1 MRLFH
6 WIGGSFAKVC
16 RADKRT
22 GECRVP
28 DTHKWLNVNYDSGIV
43 MVRDGMALRRASTV
57 SAPYLHGGAQRELM
71 NHAQEASRR
80 ARGVELWAALK
91 NVGRSGVRD
100 LIERTCARAARFELL
115 NDVVLNQV
123 LVSFGDGKKAGSHS
137 KGSGRCHLLVWRHG
151 MAWPHRETHQPGVV
165 GDDRIGHRQECR
177 CGDSNCA

>member
-1 MRLFH
+1 MQSPGHSQVAECELRQRDRDGTRWNGATTGHDRFSAVST
-6 WIGGSFAKVC
+6 WRSSARADESCAGSFA
-16 RADKRT
+16 
-22 GECRVP
+22 
-28 DTHKWLNVNYDSGIV
+28 
-43 MVRDGMALRRASTV
+43 AS
-57 SAPYLHGGAQRELM
+57 A
-71 NHAQEASRR
+71 
-80 ARGVELWAALK
+80 GVELWAALK
-91 NVGRSGVRD
+91 SLGRSGVRD

-165 GDDRIGHRQECR
+165 GDDRIGHRPGCG